1 MNFFDI
7 YPLFLAVILV
17 FLLGWLLPKSG
28 KTYDVFKLHLDLFPH
43 WFKKMGVAWFI
54 ATFLIVLF
62 VLDFKDSGLCFLLAN
77 ANFSLF
83 VILFSKEKQED
94 EFSEQ
99 VRLKAFVYAFISF
112 VGVIILY
119 GAIKE
124 SSLVIPEVFSSFA
137 FVLIF
142 MGIALFV
149 SLMYFY
155 TTIYL
160 SKNQKEN

>member
-28 KTYDVFKLHLDLFPH
+28 KTYDVFKLRLDLFPN
-43 WFKKMGVAWFI
+43 WFKIIGVAWFI
-54 ATFLIVLF
+54 ATFFLVLL
-62 VLDFKDSGLCFLLAN
+62 VLGFKDSGLYFLLVN

-83 VILFSKEKQED
+83 VILFSKEKRED
-94 EFSEQ
+94 ELSEQ

-112 VGVIILY
+112 IGAIIIY
-119 GAIKE
+119 GAIKG
-124 SSLVIPEVFSSFA
+124 SSFVTPAVFSGFK

-149 SLMYFY
+149 SLIYFY
-155 TTIYL
+155 ITVYL
-160 SKNQKEN
+160 SKNQKEK